1 VNDQAAVGKLDFFR
15 SPEQRAQF
23 IATYDAVLADWPVPY
38 EEVDVDTDAG
48 VTHVIACGPSSAPP
62 LILLHGATTTAVMW
76 RPVIEA
82 LSASYRCYCV
92 DTITEPNKSMPTRR
106 VFGVSKLVGWLR
118 QVLTALGVPAS
129 ARVAG
134 FSYGGWMAAN
144 LAVHAPELVNRLV
157 LLAPAATFAP
167 IPVEFYFRVFSPGP
181 LRSPAMARKAVQ
193 WLSST
198 PGASLDPTL
207 DLALTNLVS
216 GRFLRLGVPSP
227 TVLKDD
233 TLRRIN
239 APTTV
244 LIGDRDVIYRGGPRA
259 ALARAQKLIPNVAVS
274 ALPGANHW
282 LTVDCPRRLADE
294 LVLGLT

>member
-1 VNDQAAVGKLDFFR
+1 VPSTRGLFR

-23 IATYDAVLADWPVPY
+23 IAKYDAVLAGWPVPY
-38 EEVDVDTDAG
+38 DEVDVVTDAG
-48 VTHVIACGPSSAPP
+48 DTHVIVCGPASAPP
-62 LILLHGATTTAVMW
+62 LMLLHGTTTTAVMW
-76 RPVIEA
+76 RPVVEA

-92 DTITEPNKSMPTRR
+92 DTITEPNKSRLSRR
-106 VFGVSKLVGWLR
+106 TFGVPKLVGWLR
-118 QVLTALGVPAS
+118 QVLAALDVPS

-167 IPVEFYFRVFSPGP
+167 IPVEFYFRMFSPGP
-181 LRSPAMARKAVQ
+181 LRSPAMAGRAVQ

-198 PGASLDPTL
+198 PGASSDPTL

-216 GRFLRLGVPSP
+216 GRFLRLGVTSP
-227 TVLKDD
+227 TVLEDD
-233 TLRRIN
+233 VLRRIS

-244 LIGDRDVIYRGGPRA
+244 LIGDRDVIYGGGALA
-259 ALARAQKLIPNVAVS
+259 ALARAEKLIPNVALS
-274 ALPGANHW
+274 PLPGANHW
-282 LTVDCPRRLADE
+282 LTVDCPRRLAED
-294 LVLGLT
+294 LVLALA

>member
-1 VNDQAAVGKLDFFR
+1 MDMFR
-15 SPEQRAQF
+15 SPGQRAQF
-23 IATYDAVLADWPVPY
+23 IAKYDAVLAEWPVPY
-38 EEVDVDTDAG
+38 EEIDVDTDAG
-48 VTHVIACGPSSAPP
+48 ATHVIACGPASAPP
-62 LILLHGATTTAVMW
+62 LILLHGTTTTAVMW

-92 DTITEPNKSMPTRR
+92 DTITEPNKSMLSRR
-106 VFGVSKLVGWLR
+106 TIGVPKLVGWLR
-118 QVLTALGVPAS
+118 QVLAALDVPS

-144 LAVHAPELVNRLV
+144 LAVREPELVNRLV

-167 IPVEFYFRVFSPGP
+167 IPVEFYFRVFAPGP
-181 LRSPAMARKAVQ
+181 LRSPAMAGRAIQ

-198 PGASLDPTL
+198 PGASSDPTL

-216 GRFLRLGVPSP
+216 GRFLRPGATSP

-233 TLRRIN
+233 VLRRIS

-244 LIGDRDVIYRGGPRA
+244 LIGDRDVVYRGGPRA
-259 ALARAQKLIPNVAVS
+259 ALARAEKLIPNVAVS

-294 LVLGLT
+294 LRLALA

>member
-1 VNDQAAVGKLDFFR
+1 MVK
-15 SPEQRAQF
+15 
-23 IATYDAVLADWPVPY
+23 YDAVLAEWPVPY
-38 EEVDVDTDAG
+38 EECDVDTDAG
-48 VTHVIACGPSSAPP
+48 ATHVIVCGPESAPP
-62 LILLHGATTTAVMW
+62 LMLLHGLTTTAVMW

-82 LSASYRCYCV
+82 LSASYCCYCV
-92 DTITEPNKSMPTRR
+92 DTITEPNKSMLSRR
-106 VFGVSKLVGWLR
+106 TFGVAKLVGWLR
-118 QVLTALGVPAS
+118 QVLAALDVPS

-144 LAVHAPELVNRLV
+144 LAVHAPDLVNRLV
-157 LLAPAATFAP
+157 LVAPAATFAP

-181 LRSPAMARKAVQ
+181 LRSPAMAERAVQ

-198 PGASLDPTL
+198 PGASSDPTL

-216 GRFLRLGVPSP
+216 GRFLRLGVTSP

-233 TLRRIN
+233 VLRRISS
-239 APTTV
+239 PTTV
-244 LIGDRDVIYRGGPRA
+244 LIGDRDVIYRGGPLA
-259 ALARAQKLIPNVAVS
+259 ALARAAKLIPNVTAR

-294 LVLGLT
+294 LPLALR